1 MDDYSLSS
9 LVESK
14 NEWCSRLV
22 SILTPCIIQGLKSIF
37 DEAYQLC
44 LENDDEEKYLM
55 TFQNFLSRV
64 PKWNDSIIK
73 NEVIR
78 IGEKSGCGYLEDLIT
93 CVHIVQLKAL
103 TVSRVGTKQKK
114 IDLDIPSINL
124 FIHKCYINVARK
136 VYTNIYLFERGIAP
150 LDIQKN
156 NRELEVIIKE
166 MILNTVRENIP
177 VDLILKAYLDETEEL
192 DVTVE
197 EKKELIPLKSK
208 TVSTSVAEELEKEIN
223 KEKEDENEKVLEEL
237 PKDLKDNEKNMEN
250 KENKENKEN
259 IKIEISDTNDNV
271 RENLE
276 IENTAK
282 SQEIKFSDIDIAVDT
297 LGTQQEIEA
306 PKTLER
312 LDQISKEA
320 NLKRKEEEANDVDDD
335 ERLSF
340 GEDIKLDLGIEDLSK
355 DTKSGNDILLKD
367 IEIL

>member
-14 NEWCSRLV
+14 NEWCGRLV
-22 SILTPCIIQGLKSIF
+22 NILTPCIIQGLKSIF

-44 LENDDEEKYLM
+44 LENNDEEKYLM

-64 PKWNDSIIK
+64 PKWNDSIIS
-73 NEVIR
+73 NEVNR

-114 IDLDIPSINL
+114 IDLDIPSINI

-150 LDIQKN
+150 LEIQKN

-177 VDLILKAYLDETEEL
+177 VELILKAYLDETEEL
-192 DVTVE
+192 DVIVE

-208 TVSTSVAEELEKEIN
+208 TVSTSVAEELEKEVKNN
-223 KEKEDENEKVLEEL
+223 KEDIVDKIAEENINIETREESG
-237 PKDLKDNEKNMEN
+237 E
-250 KENKENKEN
+250 KEN
-259 IKIEISDTNDNV
+259 IKIEISDAVEPVDN
-271 RENLE
+271 E
-276 IENTAK
+276 ISRDK
-282 SQEIKFSDIDIAVDT
+282 SQDIKFSDIDIAVDSSG
-297 LGTQQEIEA
+297 LQEEIEA

-320 NLKRKEEEANDVDDD
+320 NQKRKEKEEK
-335 ERLSF
+335 
-340 GEDIKLDLGIEDLSK
+340 EDIDDGESLTFGDDLKLDLGIEDLSK
-355 DTKSGNDILLKD
+355 DLKSGNDILLKD
-367 IEIL
+367 IEVL

>member
-1 MDDYSLSS
+1 MDDFSLSS

-14 NEWCSRLV
+14 NEWCGRLV
-22 SILTPCIIQGLKSIF
+22 NILTPCIIQGLKSIF

-64 PKWNDSIIK
+64 PKWNDSIIS
-73 NEVIR
+73 NEVNR

-114 IDLDIPSINL
+114 IDLDIPSINI

-150 LDIQKN
+150 LEIQKN

-177 VDLILKAYLDETEEL
+177 VELILKAYLDETEEL

-208 TVSTSVAEELEKEIN
+208 TVSTSVAEELEKEVKNN
-223 KEKEDENEKVLEEL
+223 KEDIEDKNFELDKITEENLNLESRE
-237 PKDLKDNEKNMEN
+237 ESGE
-250 KENKENKEN
+250 KEN
-259 IKIEISDTNDNV
+259 IKIEISDAVEPLDN
-271 RENLE
+271 E
-276 IENTAK
+276 ISRDK
-282 SQEIKFSDIDIAVDT
+282 SQDIKFSDIDIAVDSRG
-297 LGTQQEIEA
+297 LHEEIEA

-320 NLKRKEEEANDVDDD
+320 NQKRKEEE
-335 ERLSF
+335 EK
-340 GEDIKLDLGIEDLSK
+340 EDIDDGDSLTFGDDLKLDLGIEDLSK
-355 DTKSGNDILLKD
+355 DLKSRNDILLKD
-367 IEIL
+367 IEVL

>member
-14 NEWCSRLV
+14 NEWCGRLV
-22 SILTPCIIQGLKSIF
+22 NILTPCIIQGLKSIF

-64 PKWNDSIIK
+64 PKWNDSIIS
-73 NEVIR
+73 NEVNR
-78 IGEKSGCGYLEDLIT
+78 IGEKSGCGYWEDLIT

-114 IDLDIPSINL
+114 IDLDIPSINI

-136 VYTNIYLFERGIAP
+136 VYTNIYLFERGIPP
-150 LDIQKN
+150 LEIQKN

-177 VDLILKAYLDETEEL
+177 VELILKAYLDETEEL

-208 TVSTSVAEELEKEIN
+208 TVSTSVAEELEKEVKNN
-223 KEKEDENEKVLEEL
+223 KEDIEDKSPEIDKIAEENINVESREESG
-237 PKDLKDNEKNMEN
+237 E
-250 KENKENKEN
+250 KEN
-259 IKIEISDTNDNV
+259 IKIEIT
-271 RENLE
+271 
-276 IENTAK
+276 I
-282 SQEIKFSDIDIAVDT
+282 EIKNW
-297 LGTQQEIEA
+297 
-306 PKTLER
+306 K
-312 LDQISKEA
+312 
-320 NLKRKEEEANDVDDD
+320 
-335 ERLSF
+335 
-340 GEDIKLDLGIEDLSK
+340 
-355 DTKSGNDILLKD
+355 
-367 IEIL
+367 

>member
-1 MDDYSLSS
+1 MDDYSLTS

-14 NEWCSRLV
+14 NEWCGRLV
-22 SILTPCIIQGLKSIF
+22 NILTPCIIQGLKSIF

-64 PKWNDSIIK
+64 PKWNESIIS

-114 IDLDIPSINL
+114 IDLDIPSINK

-177 VDLILKAYLDETEEL
+177 VELILKAYLDETEEL

-208 TVSTSVAEELEKEIN
+208 TVSTSVAEELEKEV
-223 KEKEDENEKVLEEL
+223 EKKSN
-237 PKDLKDNEKNMEN
+237 DNEN
-250 KENKENKEN
+250 KENLEDDKEDVKEHVKDSKEDKEINIAEKDN
-259 IKIEISDTNDNV
+259 IKIEINDSLDKSD
-271 RENLE
+271 EKP
-276 IENTAK
+276 K
-282 SQEIKFSDIDIAVDT
+282 SQDIKFSDIDIAVT
-297 LGTQQEIEA
+297 TEGVKEEIEA

-312 LDQISKEA
+312 LDKISKEA
-320 NLKRKEEEANDVDDD
+320 NIKRKEEEEDDNEED
-335 ERLSF
+335 QETLTF
-340 GEDIKLDLGIEDLSK
+340 GDDIKLDLGIEDLNK
-355 DTKSGNDILLKD
+355 NLKSGNDILLKD
-367 IEIL
+367 IEVL

>member
-14 NEWCSRLV
+14 NEWCGRLV
-22 SILTPCIIQGLKSIF
+22 NILTPCIIQGLKSIF

-64 PKWNDSIIK
+64 PKWNDSIIS
-73 NEVIR
+73 NEVNR

-114 IDLDIPSINL
+114 IDLDIPSINI

-136 VYTNIYLFERGIAP
+136 VYTNIYLFETGIAP
-150 LDIQKN
+150 LEIQKN

-177 VDLILKAYLDETEEL
+177 VELILKAYLDETEEL

-208 TVSTSVAEELEKEIN
+208 TVSTSVAEELEKEVKNN
-223 KEKEDENEKVLEEL
+223 KEDIVDKSPEIDKIAEENINIESGEESG
-237 PKDLKDNEKNMEN
+237 E
-250 KENKENKEN
+250 KEN
-259 IKIEISDTNDNV
+259 IKIEISDAVEPVDN
-271 RENLE
+271 E
-276 IENTAK
+276 ISRDK
-282 SQEIKFSDIDIAVDT
+282 SQDIKFSDIDIAVDSSG
-297 LGTQQEIEA
+297 LQEEIEA

-312 LDQISKEA
+312 LNQISKEA
-320 NLKRKEEEANDVDDD
+320 NQKRKEEE
-335 ERLSF
+335 EK
-340 GEDIKLDLGIEDLSK
+340 EDIDDGESLTFGDDLKLDLGIEDLSK
-355 DTKSGNDILLKD
+355 DLKSGNDILLKD
-367 IEIL
+367 IEVL